1 MCGFGMADWW
11 LGDLHKV
18 LSLPVCSVVLVL
30 TSVLCG
36 TLIGLE
42 REHRAKP
49 AGVKTV
55 SLICIGSTI
64 FTITSI
70 LIAGDSGGDRGR
82 IAAQVVTGIGF
93 LGAGA
98 IMRER
103 GTIIGLTT
111 GATIWVVSAIGVL
124 IGAGYAAGGL
134 AMSAVVLIV
143 LIALRRSEAYLHR
156 WNRDEESSKGR
167 GTVDP
172 S

>member
-1 MCGFGMADWW
+1 MLAFGISDWW
-11 LGDLHKV
+11 FGDLHKA

-70 LIAGDSGGDRGR
+70 LIAGDAAGDRGR

-134 AMSAVVLIV
+134 AMTVVVLIV
-143 LIALRRSEAYLHR
+143 LIALRRSEIYLHR
-156 WNRDEESSKGR
+156 WSR
-167 GTVDP
+167 GERP
-172 S
+172 SDGEGNGERS